1 MPGFNQSQDS
11 SWRRRKDKMK
21 SLDSMGGS
29 EKPAVEVEIKAP
41 DESDMSESEDA
52 ASDILAAL
60 GSKDAKALDLALQR
74 HYAVCEGMGHSEGG
88 SDEEA

>member
-1 MPGFNQSQDS
+1 MAEYAQSQVS

-21 SLDSMGGS
+21 SLESLDAK
-29 EKPAVEVEIKAP
+29 KPDMEVEIKAP

-52 ASDILAAL
+52 ANDIISAL

-74 HYAVCEGMGHSEGG
+74 HYAVCEGTSHSEGG
-88 SDEEA
+88 SDEEV